1 MEKNII
7 QKHKNII
14 RCDRCGNSFTT
25 IANLR
30 KHFNR
35 KNICEPLLK
44 NIPIEELKEKYKVRK
59 GCFKCENCGKEYKSA
74 NGKYKHKKKCL
85 LNVALIEKKNID
97 KLETE
102 LKSIK
107 EDKQEEKLKREELE
121 AKVQQLLLERTQAQ
135 EANAKIINNNNNSHN
150 NTNNYNT
157 INVIIKNYGEEKEM
171 SEKEIKR
178 LVEVAM
184 KKCNNIAGV
193 PWDALNHVLQQ
204 KHFNPKYP
212 ENQNLKLTNIS
223 SPIMDVYT
231 NNKWRKVPFAEQIKI
246 IIESLMEFIESK
258 NHLAVNIS
266 KNYWEELY
274 EKLDEFLLKGEN
286 KKYYNKVETS
296 MKCQL
301 YNETQDI
308 MEHNKVQSQNTE
320 VST

>member
-1 MEKNII
+1 MEEKRINII
-7 QKHKNII
+7 QKHTKII
-14 RCDRCGNSFTT
+14 QCDRCGTEFK
-25 IANLR
+25 NLR
-30 KHFNR
+30 NLRNHFNR
-35 KNICEPLLK
+35 KNTCKPLLK
-44 NIPIEELKEKYKVRK
+44 NIPIEELKEKYKVNR
-59 GCFKCENCGKEYKSA
+59 GCYKCENCGKEYKTA
-74 NGKYKHKKKCL
+74 DGKYKHKKKCL
-85 LNVALIEKKNID
+85 VNPAIIEKKNID

-102 LKSIK
+102 LKSVK
-107 EDKQEEKLKREELE
+107 DDKQELE
-121 AKVQQLLLERTQAQ
+121 AKVQQLLLEKTQAQ

>member
-1 MEKNII
+1 MSKNMLNII
-7 QKHKNII
+7 QKPLKII
-14 RCDRCGNSFTT
+14 QCDRCGKEFTRLT
-25 IANLR
+25 SLR
-30 KHFNR
+30 THFSNKR
-35 KNICEPLLK
+35 VCKPLLK
-44 NIPIEELKEKYKVRK
+44 DIPLEELKEKYKVNK
-59 GCFKCENCGKEYKSA
+59 GCYKCDNCGKEYKTA
-74 NGKYKHKKKCL
+74 DGKYKHKKKCL
-85 LNVALIEKKNID
+85 VNPVIIEKKNID

-102 LKSIK
+102 LKSVK
-107 EDKQEEKLKREELE
+107 DDKQELE
-121 AKVQQLLLERTQAQ
+121 AKVLQLLLEKTQAQ
-135 EANAKIINNNNNSHN
+135 EANAKIINNNTNNSHN

-171 SEKEIKR
+171 SEQEIKR
-178 LVEVAM
+178 LLNVAM

-231 NNKWRKVPFAEQIKI
+231 NNKWRKVPFTEQIKI

-258 NHLAVNIS
+258 NHLVVDIS

-274 EKLDEFLLKGEN
+274 EKLEEFLLKGEN

-308 MEHNKVQSQNTE
+308 MEYNKIKSQKMETAN
-320 VST
+320 

>member
-1 MEKNII
+1 MDKNEQIIKQNEQNII
-7 QKHKNII
+7 Q
-14 RCDRCGNSFTT
+14 CDRCSNTFSNMT
-25 IANLR
+25 NLR
-30 KHFNR
+30 RHFNK
-35 KNICEPLLK
+35 KNICKPVLK
-44 NIPIEELKEKYKVRK
+44 DISIEELIEKYKVKK
-59 GCFKCENCGKEYKSA
+59 GCYKCENCGKEYKSA
-74 NGKYKHKKKCL
+74 VGKCKHKKKCL
-85 LNVALIEKKNID
+85 LNPVIIEKKNID

-102 LKSIK
+102 LKSVK
-107 EDKQEEKLKREELE
+107 DDKQELE
-121 AKVQQLLLERTQAQ
+121 AKVQQLLLEKTQAL
-135 EANAKIINNNNNSHN
+135 EANAKIINNTNNSHN

-258 NHLAVNIS
+258 NHLAVDIS
-266 KNYWEELY
+266 KNYWEDLY
-274 EKLDEFLLKGEN
+274 EKLEEFLLKGEN

-320 VST
+320 VSA

>member
-7 QKHKNII
+7 QIHKNII
-14 RCDRCGNSFTT
+14 RCDRCGSSFTT

-44 NIPIEELKEKYKVRK
+44 DIPIEELKEKHKVRK
-59 GCFKCENCGKEYKSA
+59 GCYKCENCGKEYKSA

-85 LNVALIEKKNID
+85 VNPVIIEKKNID

-107 EDKQEEKLKREELE
+107 DDKQELE
-121 AKVQQLLLERTQAQ
+121 AKVLQLLLEKTQAQ
-135 EANAKIINNNNNSHN
+135 EANAKIINNNTNNSHN

-171 SEKEIKR
+171 SEQEIKR
-178 LVEVAM
+178 LLNVAM

-231 NNKWRKVPFAEQIKI
+231 NNKWRKVPFTEQIKI

-258 NHLAVNIS
+258 NHLVVDIS

-274 EKLDEFLLKGEN
+274 EKLEEFLLKGEN

-308 MEHNKVQSQNTE
+308 MEYNKIKSQKNSIIT
-320 VST
+320 

>member
-1 MEKNII
+1 MI
-7 QKHKNII
+7 
-14 RCDRCGNSFTT
+14 
-25 IANLR
+25 
-30 KHFNR
+30 
-35 KNICEPLLK
+35 
-44 NIPIEELKEKYKVRK
+44 
-59 GCFKCENCGKEYKSA
+59 
-74 NGKYKHKKKCL
+74 KKKKKIKKKTYYK
-85 LNVALIEKKNID
+85 IEK
-97 KLETE
+97 EQ
-102 LKSIK
+102 KSIK
-107 EDKQEEKLKREELE
+107 DDKQELE
-121 AKVQQLLLERTQAQ
+121 AKVQQLLLEKTQAQ
-135 EANAKIINNNNNSHN
+135 EANAKIINNNTNNSHN

-171 SEKEIKR
+171 SEQEIKR
-178 LVEVAM
+178 LLNVAM

-231 NNKWRKVPFAEQIKI
+231 KNKWRKVPFAEQIKI

-258 NHLAVNIS
+258 NHLVVDIS

-274 EKLDEFLLKGEN
+274 EKLEEFLLKGEN

-308 MEHNKVQSQNTE
+308 MEYNKIKTEKNTII
-320 VST
+320 T

>member
-121 AKVQQLLLERTQAQ
+121 AKVQQLLLEKTQAL
-135 EANAKIINNNNNSHN
+135 EANAKIINNTNNSHN

-320 VST
+320 VSA